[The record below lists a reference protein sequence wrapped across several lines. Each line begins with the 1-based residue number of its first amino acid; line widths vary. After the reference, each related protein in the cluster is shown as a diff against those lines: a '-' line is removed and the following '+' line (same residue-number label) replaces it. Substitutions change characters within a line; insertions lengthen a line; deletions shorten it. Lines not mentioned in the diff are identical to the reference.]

1 MNKFVKHL
9 ILIASSSL
17 ILSGCSI
24 FSGEEPVHVMAE
36 LPVFKAS
43 YEPQIAWSTSVG
55 DGVESYYSQLQP
67 VADAKTIY
75 VASRDGDVEAFDLKT
90 GKSLWSVDF
99 SDLNENKNNR
109 RVLFSGGLSQGAN
122 SLFVGTENG
131 QVLAIDKDEG
141 KLKWIKSV
149 VGEVIAR
156 PIYADGSLVIHTS
169 RGNLS
174 ALDATTGE
182 EIWALAHKQ
191 PKLTLRG
198 SGTPSI
204 SQGGVVYGRSDGFV
218 AVTLLATG
226 QPLWQLPI
234 GRPHGAT
241 ELDRLV
247 DVDMKPVIFNG
258 VVYILAYN
266 GNLVAIDLLKGQQL
280 WSQDLAGYT
289 DLAISGT
296 TIYLTDSRG
305 HVFALNRDDGKKIW
319 ENKELAYRNVTG
331 VAVANEYIVVGDGEG
346 YLHWLSRDDG
356 HFVAQQE
363 LDSDGLYVP
372 PLEGEDYL
380 YLQTRSGKLIAIE
393 KPSVQR
399 EREFEEAAED

>member
-1 MNKFVKHL
+1 MNKCVKHL
-9 ILIASSSL
+9 LLIASSAL
-17 ILSGCSI
+17 ALNGCSL
-24 FSGEEPVHVMAE
+24 FSSEENVYVMAD
-36 LPVFKAS
+36 LPEFEAT
-43 YEPQIAWSTSVG
+43 YEPQIAWSASVG

-67 VADAKTIY
+67 VADSINVY
-75 VASRDGDVEAFDLKT
+75 VASRDGDVEAFNRRT

-99 SDLNENKNNR
+99 SGLEVNKNNR
-109 RVLFSGGLSQGAN
+109 SVLFSGGLSQGAN

-131 QVLAIDKDEG
+131 QVLSIDKDDG
-141 KLKWIKSV
+141 KLQWIKSV
-149 VGEVIAR
+149 VGEVVAS
-156 PIYADGSLVIHTS
+156 PIYAGGSVVVHTT

-174 ALDATTGE
+174 ALDAATGE
-182 EIWALAHKQ
+182 EIWTLTNKQ

-204 SQGGVVYGRSDGFV
+204 SQGGIVYGRADGIV
-218 AVTLLATG
+218 AVALLATG
-226 QPLWQLPI
+226 QPLWRLPI
-234 GRPHGAT
+234 ARPHGAT

-289 DLAISGT
+289 DIAISGP

-305 HVFALNRDDGKKIW
+305 HVFALNREDGRKIW

-331 VAVANEYIVVGDGEG
+331 VTVANEYIVVGDGEG

-363 LDSDGLYVP
+363 IDSNGLYVP
-372 PLEGEDYL
+372 AIETDDYL

-393 KPSVQR
+393 KPSLQR
-399 EREFEEAAED
+399 EREFENAAKD